1 LIPSNT
7 IISPPNFIQAEVQRA
22 AASSESQ
29 LQGPAQVATAPDN
42 SGSSKE
48 QEVSN
53 EVLLEGVTTV
63 KVRSDAEVAAET
75 VGSTDF
81 TPVDPIS
88 VGDDGALVGF
98 NYTPP
103 QLLTSEQLSERQLV
117 WGRYFSAPTLLD
129 RLTLTFEDAAKS
141 RSAAI
146 GTLEFGL
153 FRTESNGRVVST
165 ESGLV
170 GFRLTSAQAVYNSQT
185 GIIAMAVN
193 GGSLDVNFQD
203 NSFSTALSL
212 DSGLTG
218 RVDFTATGRLF
229 DGGFLRALEA
239 TQSVRGAVSFDT
251 SEAGYQFEKDLPLGT
266 VSGLT
271 LWDSK

>member
-1 LIPSNT
+1 M
-7 IISPPNFIQAEVQRA
+7 QAEVQRA
-22 AASSESQ
+22 AASSGSQ
-29 LQGPAQVATAPDN
+29 LQESAQEAIAPEN
-42 SGSSKE
+42 SESSKE
-48 QEVSN
+48 QEVNN

-63 KVRSDAEVAAET
+63 KVRVDAEVAAGKVED
-75 VGSTDF
+75 TDF
-81 TPVDPIS
+81 IPSDPIALS
-88 VGDDGALVGF
+88 DDGALVGF

-103 QLLTSEQLSERQLV
+103 ELLTSEQLSRRQLV
-117 WGRYFSAPTLLD
+117 WGRYFGEPTLLD
-129 RLTLTFEDAAKS
+129 RLTLTFEEASQS

-153 FRTESNGRVVST
+153 FRSESNGRAISS
-165 ESGLV
+165 EAGLV

-193 GGSLDVNFQD
+193 DGSLDINFQD
-203 NSFSTALSL
+203 NSFSTF
-212 DSGLTG
+212 LTLNSDTTG
-218 RVDFTATGRLF
+218 IVDFMATGKLF

-239 TQSVRGAVSFDT
+239 TQSVSGAVSFDT
-251 SEAGYQFEKDLPLGT
+251 TEAGYQFVKNLPLGT